1 MFVVFLVKQLKI
13 SERHIADCYIEKA
26 VGKLGVFI
34 ALYGNGIFL
43 IKLSGNS
50 ARYTV
55 NFHAIHFTLA
65 HTLRHK
71 SHKIT
76 DTARRLQDIALRKTH
91 IGKCLIHS
99 LYNHGWSEM
108 CRKR

>member
-55 NFHAIHFTLA
+55 DFHAIHFTA
-65 HTLRHK
+65 THTLRHK
-71 SHKIT
+71 THKIT
-76 DTARRLQDIALRKTH
+76 DSARRLQDVTLRKSH
-91 IGKCLIHS
+91 IGKRLIHC
-99 LYNHGWSEM
+99 LNYNRRSEM
-108 CRKR
+108 CGKC

>member
-13 SERHIADCYIEKA
+13 SERHIADCHIKEA
-26 VGKLGVFI
+26 VGKLGIFI

-43 IKLSGNS
+43 IKLLCNS

-55 NFHAIHFTLA
+55 NFHTIHFTVA

-71 SHKIT
+71 SHKIAYS
-76 DTARRLQDIALRKTH
+76 ARRLQDVTLRKAH
-91 IGKCLIHS
+91 IGKCLIHC
-99 LYNHGWSEM
+99 LDYNRRSEV
-108 CRKR
+108 CGKC

>member
-1 MFVVFLVKQLKI
+1 MLVVFLVKQLKI
-13 SERHIADCYIEKA
+13 TERHIADCYIEKA
-26 VGKLGVFI
+26 VGKFGIFI

-55 NFHAIHFTLA
+55 DFHTIHFTVA
-65 HTLRHK
+65 HTLRQK

-76 DTARRLQDIALRKTH
+76 YSARRLQDVTLRKSH
-91 IGKCLIHS
+91 IGKRLIHC
-99 LYNHGWSEM
+99 LDYNRRSEV
-108 CRKR
+108 CGKC